1 MKLNTILLLL
11 LVIAS
16 YSNLYLNFQR
26 KKRRRNKNSVQL
38 KEWDGMNTEKTSF
51 NITNTQFKEWKRNS
65 EKLDK

>member
-1 MKLNTILLLL
+1 M
-11 LVIAS
+11 
-16 YSNLYLNFQR
+16 
-26 KKRRRNKNSVQL
+26 QL